1 MLTVRL
7 LGPVELHSE
16 GGPVDP
22 GPMRQRL
29 VLAALAAE
37 RCVPVQIPDL
47 IHRVWDDRPPQRAQH
62 TLQVYL
68 SRIRAVL
75 ARADPTS
82 RIVRRN
88 GGYALNIAADRID
101 IDRVRTGIA
110 VARGYAE
117 PSARSDRLEKA
128 LRWWQ
133 GPPMADLQGRWVEQ
147 VRQYW
152 LQLRLD
158 ALIEWAGLRLAA
170 GDAGAV
176 LGGLS
181 HAAYDFPLAEPLWAA
196 RMRALV
202 AVDRRAEALVVYEAA
217 RSRLA
222 DELGCDPGPELSGL
236 HRAILRSAP
245 C

>member
-1 MLTVRL
+1 MLTLRL
-7 LGPVELHSE
+7 LGPVQVHSAT
-16 GGPVDP
+16 GPVDP
-22 GPMRQRL
+22 GPMLQRL
-29 VLAALAAE
+29 VLAALAAD

-75 ARADPTS
+75 AAADPDS

-88 GGYALNIAADRID
+88 GGYALDIEQGRID
-101 IDRVRTGIA
+101 IDRVRQGIA
-110 VARGYAE
+110 IARGVAE
-117 PSARSDRLEKA
+117 PAARSDCLERA
-128 LRWWQ
+128 LCWWQ

-152 LQLRLD
+152 LRLRLD
-158 ALIEWAGLRLAA
+158 ALIEWASLRLAA

-181 HAAYDFPLAEPLWAA
+181 HAVDDFPLAEPLWAA

-217 RSRLA
+217 RARLA
-222 DELGCDPGPELSGL
+222 DELGCDPGPELSNL